1 MSLHPLESGLQAK
14 EALLHYC
21 WMQVNTPPHT
31 SVSSILTQQALL
43 INWNL
48 RILRQMLGCGDG
60 EILERKGAI
69 NPSPPAFDISFTLWS
84 WTADSLSFQSH
95 LLSSLPSSHSPNALN
110 LGQFVLS
117 KAPKSQ
123 SKELTLNITF
133 STPQLATTHT
143 SITSKAPTDIWIWD
157 STLPW
162 AFIT

>member
-1 MSLHPLESGLQAK
+1 
-14 EALLHYC
+14 
-21 WMQVNTPPHT
+21 
-31 SVSSILTQQALL
+31 
-43 INWNL
+43 
-48 RILRQMLGCGDG
+48 MLGCGDG

-69 NPSPPAFDISFTLWS
+69 NPSPASFDISFTLWS

-117 KAPKSQ
+117 KAPKPQ

-143 SITSKAPTDIWIWD
+143 SITCKAPTDI
-157 STLPW
+157 
-162 AFIT
+162 